1 MENRNN
7 IRHVVIDMQR
17 LVAEQTAWY
26 TPVVM
31 RILPKVLRLATAL
44 RERTLYARFVA
55 PYDEA
60 AAHGNWKAFYRRW
73 PMITARELD
82 PALIELVEPL
92 AALANP
98 EQVFDKLGYSIFS
111 APDLD
116 PALQKSN
123 VGTLILSGI
132 ETDVCVYASALQAID
147 LGYFV
152 VLVEDAL
159 ASPDEEAHRAVIDR
173 LARRL
178 PDQIAIMAMD
188 EVLATYAPPGC
199 DAR

>member
-1 MENRNN
+1 MEKRNN

-17 LVAEQTAWY
+17 VVAEPTAWHS
-26 TPVVM
+26 PIVM
-31 RILPKVLRLATAL
+31 RILPNVLRLSAGL

-92 AALANP
+92 AALAQP
-98 EQVFDKLGYSIFS
+98 GQVFDKLGYSIFS
-111 APDLD
+111 APQVD
-116 PALQKSN
+116 PALRQAD

-132 ETDVCVYASALQAID
+132 ETDVCVYASALQAVD

-159 ASPDEEAHRAVIDR
+159 ASPDEDAHRAVIDR

-178 PDQIAIMAMD
+178 PDQITIMTTD
-188 EVLATYAPPGC
+188 EALAVYASAAV